1 MDVQIHSIK
10 YYNFW
15 KEPVSYD
22 SQESVYK
29 KKKAIAKEDHAEV
42 AIKFRNYESSWF
54 FDIIQK
60 WKVF

>member
-42 AIKFRNYESSWF
+42 AIKFRNYESS
-54 FDIIQK
+54 
-60 WKVF
+60 